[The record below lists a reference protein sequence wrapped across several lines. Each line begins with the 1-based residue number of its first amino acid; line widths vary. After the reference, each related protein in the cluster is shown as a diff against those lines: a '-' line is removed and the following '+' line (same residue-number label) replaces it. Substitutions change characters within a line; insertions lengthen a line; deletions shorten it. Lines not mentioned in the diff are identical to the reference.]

1 MDPISGARIWN
12 KKWGPKNALFS
23 RGFLLHGRAKIGL
36 VGEVLGAWQWHD
48 HLHSLV
54 VPGVEIVDINLDET
68 SVGLFH
74 GNRRGNIAF
83 AHRLPSHEQP
93 RQSACSKDTRGAVT
107 HVAMMCKSDAIQ
119 QELPQVIICGTHLVT
134 LAQTAR
140 IRAAL
145 PHNVYFLR
153 RKSGWVNK
161 KVMLEIFALLS
172 EVLRQFQ
179 GVQFVLSMDT
189 AKAHLHGEITE
200 YLHSQNFFLYYIP
213 ARCTWLLQMADT
225 HLLAL

>member
-1 MDPISGARIWN
+1 MESQN
-12 KKWGPKNALFS
+12 CTFS
-23 RGFLLHGRAKIGL
+23 HGFLVHGLGKIGP

-68 SVGLFH
+68 SVKLFR
-74 GNRRGNIAF
+74 GNHRGNIAF

-107 HVAMMCKSDAIQ
+107 HVALMCNNRAVQ
-119 QELPQVIICGTHLVT
+119 HQVPQVIICGTHLVT
-134 LAQTAR
+134 LTQMAR
-140 IRAAL
+140 IPAAL

-161 KVMLEIFALLS
+161 KVMLEIFALLT

-179 GVQFVLSMDT
+179 GIQFVLSMDT
-189 AKAHLHGEITE
+189 AKAHLHGEIRD
-200 YLHSQNFFLYYIP
+200 YLHSQNFFFYYIP
-213 ARCTWLLQMADT
+213 ARCTWLL
-225 HLLAL
+225 